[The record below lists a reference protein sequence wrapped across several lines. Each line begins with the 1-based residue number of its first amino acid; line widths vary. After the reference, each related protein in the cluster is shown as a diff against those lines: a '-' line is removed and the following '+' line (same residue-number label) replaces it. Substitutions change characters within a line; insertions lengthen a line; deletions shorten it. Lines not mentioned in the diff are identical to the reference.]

1 MNCRGWDHLSQYSY
15 TNTDILNPSH
25 DKLSKYFYLL
35 NHGQHA
41 DLAGLND
48 IKVLRDCE
56 NVQVW
61 SRLLNKI
68 IYCTCSDL
76 LWWTRNCHQRFLL
89 SAVSGVNLIN
99 TINNVHTSCLQCSA
113 PRVRGKSQAP
123 LIQAQLLQTM
133 KEWRLKTLFMM
144 AAECRKVML

>member
-99 TINNVHTSCLQCSA
+99 TINNVHTSCLQWVLCSKSPWEESSSIDPGPA
-113 PRVRGKSQAP
+113 TPDYEGMKTEDSLYYGSRV
-123 LIQAQLLQTM
+123 
-133 KEWRLKTLFMM
+133 
-144 AAECRKVML
+144 